1 MPTDDSRPIDRRRV
15 IQVLGAGGALALAG
29 CLGDDEDT
37 ADETNGA
44 EDDTSGDEDEMNG
57 DKDDTT
63 GAEESELASLE
74 PTPEGDSLS
83 EDDIQALVAAFD
95 DEPMNDA
102 QQEANSYTPRHVW
115 KWVSDENFIGLHFN
129 EPNPEE
135 ATELDYIT
143 IGQKGLFTEE
153 SQPSEEFTHFH
164 QHTADGWEDG
174 HGGETGD
181 EGYWLTHIAVR
192 EIEYPFHDEP
202 IEPQV
207 DYGFMPTPPEEGS
220 EGHETDWETPDG
232 GEGDL
237 SAEDRDVLI
246 EAFDDSWTEGQD
258 DAPHGTPA
266 HVWKWVSEETFLFLH
281 FDDPAVEEAENLIY
295 FGMGKRGQFT
305 SDDIPAGQADEFTH
319 FHKHEADSW
328 DAGHGGQDAEQW
340 GAWLVHHATRDHE
353 MPWGDVEVGVDR
365 EFMPTEA
372 PE

>member
-1 MPTDDSRPIDRRRV
+1 MSRNTTRAIDRRRV
-15 IQVLGAGGALALAG
+15 IQALGAGGAIALAG
-29 CLGDDEDT
+29 CLGGDDET
-37 ADETNGA
+37 ADDANG
-44 EDDTSGDEDEMNG
+44 DDEEVNDDEEEINGDE
-57 DKDDTT
+57 
-63 GAEESELASLE
+63 EETDLASLD
-74 PTPEGDSLS
+74 PTPEGESLS
-83 EDDIQALVAAFD
+83 EDDIHALVDLFD
-95 DEPMNDA
+95 DQPMNED
-102 QQEANSYTPRHVW
+102 QHEVEGDDREYTPRHVW
-115 KWVSDENFIGLHFN
+115 MWVSDENLIGLHFN
-129 EPNPEE
+129 EPNPED

-153 SQPSEEFTHFH
+153 SQPSEEFSHFH
-164 QHTADGWEDG
+164 KHTADGWEDG

-220 EGHETDWETPDG
+220 EGHETDWEAPDG

-237 SAEDRDVLI
+237 SDDQRDALI
-246 EAFDDSWTEGQD
+246 EIFDDHWTNEDQQE
-258 DAPHGTPA
+258 APHGTPA
-266 HVWKWVSEETFLFLH
+266 HLWKWVSEETFLLLH
-281 FDDPAVEEAENLIY
+281 FDEPAVEEADNLIY
-295 FGMGKRGQFT
+295 FGIGQRGQFT

-353 MPWGDVEVGVDR
+353 MPWGEVEVGIDR
-365 EFMPTEA
+365 EFMPTE
-372 PE
+372 PPQ